1 MKMRMFQA
9 MVTVI
14 ACVAVVCSTG
24 LAWADLAGVQAKIA
38 GMGGGSNMP
47 AGTSSGRTVGSS
59 GSTGVGRS
67 SGSVGSGRSIGGST
81 LSKLSGLA
89 RSSTGVSGGIGAGMS
104 AGSVN
109 RFTATHTV
117 SSTGISRIGTANTD
131 TGNVRKDTV
140 NLDGTVI
147 HNPEIT
153 GATAT
158 MTPVQKSL
166 QKTFGENQPNV
177 VKQFGNMSK
186 SQQMEMLSYG
196 NSSIWHYQETAN
208 QVDANGQ
215 PVWQP
220 SLNVLGD
227 IWGGMSQEGQYTDK
241 DGNII
246 TNSPFGTNGVGQ
258 PENNM
263 ITPGEGFTWNDVK
276 AAAYEWCAKNNVN
289 TSCGLQE
296 TQFNKM
302 QYDLEAAGIIDMV
315 NPQEMQSYLTNTG
328 NTRANAEAFVNGQE
342 VTPSASS
349 GSWIGVNTDSFL
361 GKMGTAGNSPWDTSE
376 SVNNDGVFVPSTIY
390 INANASDAYVQQTF
404 NEAWDLYGKG
414 SCYTGRQ
421 LKMAVLNYMKSKG
434 AIGWNEYFN

>member
-1 MKMRMFQA
+1 MIYRMINGLIT
-9 MVTVI
+9 MIVCVSVI
-14 ACVAVVCSTG
+14 CCTG
-24 LAWADLAGVQAKIA
+24 PAWAGTFESCTYSRSAAGSSYSSSGTNMGTTSSYS
-38 GMGGGSNMP
+38 GMGSVRSGGSFNPVSAFNSGM
-47 AGTSSGRTVGSS
+47 AGARAAVHASPSVTPGAAVNTGQKTGGPVG
-59 GSTGVGRS
+59 GLNTFVSTHN
-67 SGSVGSGRSIGGST
+67 I
-81 LSKLSGLA
+81 
-89 RSSTGVSGGIGAGMS
+89 
-104 AGSVN
+104 
-109 RFTATHTV
+109 
-117 SSTGISRIGTANTD
+117 SSTGITNKVTTGIDNIKTATDVTATSTANTVES
-131 TGNVRKDTV
+131 TGIGVQQSAVSNVSGVVQKF
-140 NLDGTVI
+140 
-147 HNPEIT
+147 
-153 GATAT
+153 AT
-158 MTPVQKSL
+158 MSADQKM
-166 QKTFGENQPNV
+166 QV
-177 VKQFGNMSK
+177 
-186 SQQMEMLSYG
+186 MEYG
-196 NSSIWHYQETAN
+196 NGSIWHYQETAG

-215 PVWQP
+215 NIWQP

-227 IWGGMSQEGQYTDK
+227 IWQGMSQEGQYTDK

-246 TNSPFGTNGVGQ
+246 TNSPFGTNGAGQ

-296 TQFNKM
+296 AQFNKM

-349 GSWIGVNTDSFL
+349 GSWVAVSTDSFL
-361 GKMGTAGNSPWDTSE
+361 GKMGTAGNSPFDTSE

-434 AIGWNEYFN
+434 AIEWNEYFN

>member
-1 MKMRMFQA
+1 MKIRTFQTV
-9 MVTVI
+9 VTM
-14 ACVAVVCSTG
+14 VVCMALMCCTNA
-24 LAWADLAGVQAKIA
+24 AWAGWDGVAAKCA
-38 GMGGGSNMP
+38 GMGYSV
-47 AGTSSGRTVGSS
+47 SSGGGGGFS
-59 GSTGVGRS
+59 GGGGGGY
-67 SGSVGSGRSIGGST
+67 SGGGGGGGGYSGGGGST
-81 LSKLSGLA
+81 LGKLAGIGNRISGV
-89 RSSTGVSGGIGAGMS
+89 STGISTGVSSGTSTGVSSGISRAAGTIGHFAS
-104 AGSVN
+104 SFN
-109 RFTATHTV
+109 V
-117 SSTGISRIGTANTD
+117 SSTGITPKNAAGTFIHTATDVSATSVANTVESSSIGVQQS
-131 TGNVRKDTV
+131 TVSNVPGVVQKF
-140 NLDGTVI
+140 
-147 HNPEIT
+147 
-153 GATAT
+153 AT
-158 MTPVQKSL
+158 MSADQKM
-166 QKTFGENQPNV
+166 QV
-177 VKQFGNMSK
+177 
-186 SQQMEMLSYG
+186 MEYG
-196 NSSIWHYQETAN
+196 NGSIWHYQETAG

-215 PVWQP
+215 NVWQP

-227 IWGGMSQEGQYTDK
+227 IWEGMSQEGQYMDQ

-296 TQFNKM
+296 AQFNKM

-342 VTPSASS
+342 ITPSALP
-349 GSWIGVNTDSFL
+349 GSWVAVNTDSFL
-361 GKMGTAGNSPWDTSE
+361 GKMGTAGNSPFDTSE

-404 NEAWDLYGKG
+404 NEAWDLYGQG